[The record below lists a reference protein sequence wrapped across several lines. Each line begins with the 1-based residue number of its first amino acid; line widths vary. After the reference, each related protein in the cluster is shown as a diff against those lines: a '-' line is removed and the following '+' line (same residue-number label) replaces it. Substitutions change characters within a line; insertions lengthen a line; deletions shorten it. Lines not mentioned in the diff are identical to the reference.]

1 MTDEL
6 DLDGRFFRRE
16 AGRLT
21 AALTRLFGVRNMAL
35 AEDVTQDALCRALEV
50 WKFHGPPPNP
60 SAWLMTAA
68 KNRALDVL
76 RRERTARTFAP
87 ELARWLETE
96 WTLRP
101 TVDALFAADA
111 IQDDQLRMMLSCC
124 HPRLPEAAQLAVI
137 LQVLCG
143 FSVNEIASA
152 FLDSA
157 AAVEKRVTRA
167 KKALAA
173 SKSLFDL
180 ADARE
185 VAVRL
190 PVVHRALYLLFN
202 EGYHGASPESA
213 VRAEL
218 VQEAMRLVS
227 LLLDHPTGQTA
238 ATRALAALMC
248 LHAARMPARLNE
260 AGDLTPFFDQDRSL
274 WDACL
279 ITQGRRLLDESAAG
293 AEVTPYHIEAAIAGV
308 HAAAPSPGQTDW
320 GAIVRLYDALLALRP
335 SPVVALHRAIALGQ
349 HLGPER
355 GLQAIAAIGGH
366 ERLEQ
371 YPFYAAALGEM
382 ELARGQAAQA
392 RERFRHALSLARN
405 PTERRSLEKRLAACD
420 DAGG

>member
-1 MTDEL
+1 M
-6 DLDGRFFRRE
+6 DLDARFFRRE

-21 AALTRLFGVRNMAL
+21 AALTRLFGVRNLAL

-68 KNRALDVL
+68 KNRAVDLL
-76 RRERTARTFAP
+76 RRERTARSLAP

-143 FSVNEIASA
+143 FSVGEIASA
-152 FLDSA
+152 FLDSP

-167 KKALAA
+167 KRVLAA
-173 SKSLFDL
+173 SKSLFEL
-180 ADARE
+180 SAAGE
-185 VAVRL
+185 VAARL

-227 LLLDHPTGQTA
+227 LLLGHATGQTA

-248 LHAARMPARLNE
+248 LHAARMPARLDD
-260 AGDLTPFFDQDRSL
+260 AGDLTPFFEQDRTR
-274 WDACL
+274 WDATL
-279 ITQGRRLLDESAAG
+279 ISQGRHLLDQSAAG
-293 AEVTPYHIEAAIAGV
+293 GEVTPYHIEAAIAGV
-308 HAAAPSPGQTDW
+308 HANAPSAAETDW
-320 GAIVRLYDALLALRP
+320 GAIVRLYDALLVLRP

-349 HLGPER
+349 HQGPAR
-355 GLQAIAAIGGH
+355 GLEALAAIEGR

-371 YPFYAAALGEM
+371 YPFYAAAVGEM
-382 ELARGQAAQA
+382 ELARGNADRA
-392 RERFRHALSLARN
+392 RERFRHALSQARN
-405 PTERRSLEKRLAACD
+405 PTERRALEKRLTACGD
-420 DAGG
+420 TRDA